1 MEDFSMD
8 LSTSCVNCE
17 AKARDLILMQ
27 EKYEALYQEHHELK
41 RKVEVMEKVTSEY
54 ESELSFFSG
63 QRSDD
68 QSKLKSTQNELE
80 SVVSKMLKL
89 ESLLEEEKLNNQM
102 LKIEISESKNK
113 VNNEEKVLSA
123 PNEEEITAL
132 TEQIQKLVAEQEDS
146 QIKINKL
153 VEENSELVD
162 AICQLKRERQIL
174 QDELTEI
181 KEHLQQKTN
190 DLQNVKTS
198 LESVREEKA
207 LLSTEMQVL
216 KAADTNAP
224 RGNSLF
230 AEVEENRQKV
240 AAQRELLKM
249 KYLNLKKVLSQKQ
262 VENNKLKLEIVKIRR
277 EEKDDDKNILRDYS
291 HLIHT
296 YKERV
301 SELEK
306 DLRTL
311 QQRNDQPIV
320 FSGEFS
326 AQLQW
331 CSTTIENTRKEVRTL
346 QEQLEQRGS
355 NYVTQGHQLFDS
367 QKENRKL
374 KRTMSRMQ
382 SEIDE
387 LRVQLDTLKA
397 ANETVD
403 GISPPATDVAIA
415 YNKQKCVKFQEVI
428 QEHSAT
434 KVAEEKVTDSDKE
447 N

>member
-1 MEDFSMD
+1 M
-8 LSTSCVNCE
+8 E
-17 AKARDLILMQ
+17 AKARDLVLME
-27 EKYEALYQEHHELK
+27 EKYEALNQELYEVK
-41 RKVEVMEKVTSEY
+41 RKVEVMDKVISEY
-54 ESELSFFSG
+54 ESELSFLSD
-63 QRSDD
+63 QRSED
-68 QSKLKSTQNELE
+68 QSKLKCTKNELE
-80 SVVSKMLKL
+80 YATSKIQEL
-89 ESLLEEEKLNNQM
+89 ESLLEEEKLNNHM
-102 LKIEISESKNK
+102 LRIEISERKDK
-113 VNNEEKVLSA
+113 VNDEKVVNA
-123 PNEEEITAL
+123 PNEEEITGFK
-132 TEQIQKLVAEQEDS
+132 EQIQKLESEQEDS

-162 AICQLKRERQIL
+162 ANCQLKRERQIL

-181 KEHLQQKTN
+181 KELLQQKTN

-216 KAADTNAP
+216 KAADTHAP

-230 AEVEENRQKV
+230 AEVEENRQKM

-249 KYLNLKKVLSQKQ
+249 KYLNLKKELSQKQ
-262 VENNKLKLEIVKIRR
+262 SENNKLKLEIIKFRR
-277 EEKDDDKNILRDYS
+277 EEKEDDKNIHREYS
-291 HLIHT
+291 ELIRT

-326 AQLQW
+326 TQLQW

-355 NYVTQGHQLFDS
+355 NYVSQGNQLFES

-374 KRTMSRMQ
+374 KRIILRMQ

-387 LRVQLDTLKA
+387 LRLQLDTLKA
-397 ANETVD
+397 GNQNVED
-403 GISPPATDVAIA
+403 GISPPAIDVIIE
-415 YNKQKCVKFQEVI
+415 YKKQKCVQFQKVL
-428 QEHSAT
+428 QERSAT
-434 KVAEEKVTDSDKE
+434 KVKEDNDKE